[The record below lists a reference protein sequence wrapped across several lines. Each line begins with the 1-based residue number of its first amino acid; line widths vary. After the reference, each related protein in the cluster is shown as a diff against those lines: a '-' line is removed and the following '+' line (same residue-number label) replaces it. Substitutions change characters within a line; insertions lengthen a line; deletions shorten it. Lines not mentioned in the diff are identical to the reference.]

1 MRQTFTTI
9 AGMALL
15 FFTTANTFATPWIQE
30 TRLVASDG
38 DHEDRF
44 GESVSISGDGKTVL
58 VGAHFNDDNGNNS
71 GTAYIK
77 ERIGGIWYETKLVA
91 SDGQSNDRFGGSVSI
106 SEDGNTAI
114 IGAINDDDNGYEA
127 GAAYIYKLVGGAWQ
141 ETKIIASDG
150 ESYDNFGISVSI
162 SGDGTVAIVGA
173 YLSNGDN
180 TESGSAYIYKLV
192 GGAWQEIKIIPSD
205 GASSDYFGFSVSMSP
220 HGHTAIVGAFGD
232 GSASGSA
239 YIYEELLDSGDWQE
253 TKLVA
258 SDGSSSD
265 YFGLTVSISSEGTAI
280 VGARNDGDN
289 GTGSG
294 SAYIYQWPYSSGET
308 KLLASDGGNSDSF
321 GQSVSVS
328 SDGTTAIVGSS
339 YSNGNSSRSGSAY
352 IYELVDGVWQQENK
366 LVASDGWTSDHFGGS
381 VSISANG
388 ETAIIAAHGANI
400 YRGAAYIFVSD
411 ADGDGIPDSVDNCY
425 LDNPDQLDC
434 NGNGIGD
441 VCDIAD
447 GTSFDCD
454 QNGVPDECQ
463 SDCDGDGLIDPC
475 DTNDSDVDGDGIP
488 DNCEADCNGNS
499 IPDDYE
505 IELDPS
511 LDSNGNGVLDSCVET
526 KLLASD
532 WASNDRFGKSVSI
545 SGDGKTVL
553 VGAYTKGDNNTE
565 SGAAYVYKLVGG
577 AWQETKLVASDVSDG
592 DHFGNSVSISDD
604 GTTAIVGA
612 VYNDDFGS
620 DSGSAYMYTFVSGAW
635 QETKLLASDGA
646 ASDFF
651 GTSVSISGD
660 GITAIVGAFGDDD
673 NGSDSGSAY
682 MYTLVSG
689 AWQETKLLASDG
701 TNGDYFGNSVSIS
714 GDGATAIVG
723 ATYSSG
729 NNSNS
734 GSAYTFKFIDGAW
747 QETKLLAS
755 DGASGDNFGT
765 SVSISS
771 DGTTVLVGAS
781 GDDDLGSNSGSIYI
795 YKNVDG
801 VWEEAK
807 GTAYNGT
814 TDDYFGNAVS
824 ISGDGT
830 TAIVGAHFND
840 DNGNNSGTAYII
852 KQVFG
857 DWIENGWLMTNV
869 SASDGAISDTF
880 GVSVSISGDGNA
892 AIVGA
897 YGDGDNSSSC
907 GSAYVYE
914 HIDTDGDG
922 VLDYVDNC
930 YLFNPGQQDCNGNGI
945 GDVCDIADET
955 SFDCNQNGVPD
966 ECECY
971 GDLNGDSEVNIEDI
985 LILIGQWGAS
995 GPYGDINGDGAVNI
1009 HDLLIIISV
1018 FGDCTNVPCNPGIAG
1033 PSPAPRR

>member
-1 MRQTFTTI
+1 
-9 AGMALL
+9 
-15 FFTTANTFATPWIQE
+15 
-30 TRLVASDG
+30 
-38 DHEDRF
+38 
-44 GESVSISGDGKTVL
+44 
-58 VGAHFNDDNGNNS
+58 
-71 GTAYIK
+71 
-77 ERIGGIWYETKLVA
+77 
-91 SDGQSNDRFGGSVSI
+91 
-106 SEDGNTAI
+106 
-114 IGAINDDDNGYEA
+114 
-127 GAAYIYKLVGGAWQ
+127 
-141 ETKIIASDG
+141 
-150 ESYDNFGISVSI
+150 
-162 SGDGTVAIVGA
+162 
-173 YLSNGDN
+173 
-180 TESGSAYIYKLV
+180 
-192 GGAWQEIKIIPSD
+192 
-205 GASSDYFGFSVSMSP
+205 MSP

-660 GITAIVGAFGDDD
+660 GITAIVGA
-673 NGSDSGSAY
+673 
-682 MYTLVSG
+682 
-689 AWQETKLLASDG
+689 
-701 TNGDYFGNSVSIS
+701 
-714 GDGATAIVG
+714 
-723 ATYSSG
+723 
-729 NNSNS
+729 
-734 GSAYTFKFIDGAW
+734 
-747 QETKLLAS
+747 
-755 DGASGDNFGT
+755 
-765 SVSISS
+765 
-771 DGTTVLVGAS
+771 
-781 GDDDLGSNSGSIYI
+781 
-795 YKNVDG
+795 
-801 VWEEAK
+801 
-807 GTAYNGT
+807 
-814 TDDYFGNAVS
+814 
-824 ISGDGT
+824 
-830 TAIVGAHFND
+830 HFND